1 MKRLLLHV
9 GYPKSASTSLQ
20 NGLFLG
26 LHKASAVN
34 FLGRAFESDFY
45 GEKQSKGQYK
55 SWFDHVVASGP
66 YDANPIGELSERLPN
81 VLSEGLF
88 MMNER
93 HHEHI
98 VGPDVLQKYF
108 ASRADKVDVLIVVR
122 KQQDLIPSYY
132 VQNYRRFEQSAFSDF
147 LAHHKSEDWRGETKI
162 FNFYEVAK
170 TYAAAFGKEGV
181 HIVFFEDFV
190 RNRNRF
196 SEQVGA
202 AMGIDP
208 VVIQTHLGDGHLN
221 QAPKKAHAVMVRKP
235 SKFSR
240 RLTKMS
246 EKLGLGLADLFQ
258 VPLSPVADEERAF
271 IHESFRDSNLR
282 LAEDF
287 SLDKQAMQSHGYL

>member
-1 MKRLLLHV
+1 MKKLLLHV

-26 LHKASAVN
+26 LHKANAIN
-34 FLGRAFESDFY
+34 FLGRAFESEFY
-45 GEKQSKGQYK
+45 GEKQNKGLYK

-66 YDANPIGELSERLPN
+66 YNANPIGELSERLPN

-93 HHEHI
+93 HHERI

-108 ASRADKVDVLIVVR
+108 ASHADKVGVLIVVR

-132 VQNYRRFEQSAFSDF
+132 VQNYRRFEQSVFGEF
-147 LAHHKSEDWRGETKI
+147 LAHHKREDWKGETKI
-162 FNFYEVAK
+162 FNFHEVAK
-170 TYAAAFGKEGV
+170 AYAAAFGKDGV

-190 RNRNRF
+190 RNRTRF
-196 SEQVGA
+196 SEQLGA
-202 AMGIDP
+202 AMGVDP
-208 VVIQTHLGDGHLN
+208 IVIQSYLGNGHLN
-221 QAPKKAHAVMVRKP
+221 RAPKKAHAVMVRKP

-240 RLTKMS
+240 RLTKIS
-246 EKLGLGLADLFQ
+246 EKLGLSLADFFQ
-258 VPLSPVADEERAF
+258 VPLPAIADEERVS

-282 LAEDF
+282 LADDF
-287 SLDKQAMQSHGYL
+287 SLDKQAMQNYGYF

>member
-26 LHKASAVN
+26 LHKAGAVN

-45 GEKQSKGQYK
+45 GEKQSKGLYK

-66 YDANPIGELSERLPN
+66 YNANPIGELSERLPN

-98 VGPDVLQKYF
+98 VGPGVLQKYF
-108 ASRADKVDVLIVVR
+108 APYADKIGVLIVIR

-132 VQNYRRFEQSAFSDF
+132 VQNYRRFQNVFSDF
-147 LAHHKSEDWRGETKI
+147 LTHHKNEGWAGETKI
-162 FNFYEVAK
+162 FNFHAVA
-170 TYAAAFGKEGV
+170 TAYAAVFGKDGV
-181 HIVFFEDFV
+181 QIVFFEDFV

-196 SEQVGA
+196 SEQLGA
-202 AMGIDP
+202 AMGVDP
-208 VVIQTHLGDGHLN
+208 VVIQSHLGDGHLN
-221 QAPKKAHAVMVRKP
+221 QAPKKANAVMVRKP
-235 SKFSR
+235 SKFSG
-240 RLTKMS
+240 RLTKIS
-246 EKLGLGLADLFQ
+246 EKLGLGLADFLQ
-258 VPLSPVADEERAF
+258 VPLPPIADEERAF
-271 IHESFRDSNLR
+271 IHESFRESNLR
-282 LAEDF
+282 LADDF
-287 SLDKQAMQSHGYL
+287 SLDKRTMQDHGYL